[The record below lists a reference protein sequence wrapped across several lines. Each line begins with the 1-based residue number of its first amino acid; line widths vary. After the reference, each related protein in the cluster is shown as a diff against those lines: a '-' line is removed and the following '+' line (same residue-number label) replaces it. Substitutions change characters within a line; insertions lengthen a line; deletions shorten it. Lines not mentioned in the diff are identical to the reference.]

1 MKAVNITLGMFIHF
15 DFAHVYQNSNL
26 QYLIQHH
33 EIRLSYRLLIRN
45 GAAKT
50 VFLLLSKMYEQNLV
64 EALERCLSFHT
75 ISDDQVIMVISLATL
90 SMMTMVMILAVVTA
104 RQAVNTKKKNESQG
118 CFDINSEES
127 ESAMG
132 EETDDTKTDEAR
144 EKLEKLRRCLNRSD
158 SDKQAAFLL
167 RVLNYPEIFHESQ
180 NERGEGGSVKIPR
193 RGSMQA
199 DTLRLPSG
207 SGWRTH
213 SLER

>member
-1 MKAVNITLGMFIHF
+1 
-15 DFAHVYQNSNL
+15 
-26 QYLIQHH
+26 
-33 EIRLSYRLLIRN
+33 
-45 GAAKT
+45 
-50 VFLLLSKMYEQNLV
+50 MYEQNLV

-127 ESAMG
+127 ESAM
-132 EETDDTKTDEAR
+132 EEEMDDTKTDEAR

-180 NERGEGGSVKIPR
+180 NETGEGGRVRSYPEIFHESQNERGEGGSVKIPR